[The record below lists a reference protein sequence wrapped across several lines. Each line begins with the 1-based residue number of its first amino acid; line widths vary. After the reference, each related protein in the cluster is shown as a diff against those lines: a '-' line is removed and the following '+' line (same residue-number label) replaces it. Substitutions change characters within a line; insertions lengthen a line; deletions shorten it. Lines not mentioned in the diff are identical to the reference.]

1 MAPAVSAHSIKL
13 VAFIIIIDAVFR
25 ISISRCLQE
34 DTTRKV
40 EKGTTSTTES
50 LPMVYVI
57 TPTYARAAQMADLTR
72 LSQALQGV
80 PNVTWILVEDSR
92 RKTQKVERL
101 LNKTNIKSGDYYQ
114 LLYTSAHPDTIQ
126 SNPTYSLQGMDEK
139 DIVSLSITQHDS
151 MTHSVKMKW
160 NLMKFSSCPT

>member
-1 MAPAVSAHSIKL
+1 MAPAVSVHSIKL
-13 VAFIIIIDAVFR
+13 VAFIIFIEAVFR
-25 ISISRCLQE
+25 ISISRYLQE

-40 EKGTTSTTES
+40 EKGPTSTTTTES

-101 LNKTNIKSGDYYQ
+101 LNKTNIKSGDY
-114 LLYTSAHPDTIQ
+114 
-126 SNPTYSLQGMDEK
+126 
-139 DIVSLSITQHDS
+139 
-151 MTHSVKMKW
+151 
-160 NLMKFSSCPT
+160 